1 MGHLIREVAMPC
13 IRCGKITVKLC
24 TCSINQ
30 ATEAFSTWSAVE
42 IEQAINMLREILRAK
57 RSPGRRMN

>member
-1 MGHLIREVAMPC
+1 MPC

-30 ATEAFSTWSAVE
+30 AKEAFSTWSTVE
-42 IEQAINMLREILRAK
+42 IEQAINMLREILQAK
-57 RSPGRRMN
+57 RSPGRRKN